1 VKTDSS
7 PAAQPV
13 MAAFDPDYPGEQPEL
28 ALAAL
33 IERLDTEA
41 QTLRLSSFDQR
52 DALALGLLLVD
63 LATTRMLPIAIDIRR
78 EQHILFHVSL
88 TGATPDNDIWIE
100 RKSRTAQRYLEPSLL
115 VGLRG
120 RVGGGRLEDK
130 GWFDE
135 QLYASHGGA
144 VPVYV
149 NGTGVVATVTVS
161 GLPQQADHDLV
172 VEALRTFMSSQGT
185 KANG

>member
-1 VKTDSS
+1 VSFNAPSS
-7 PAAQPV
+7 SEPV
-13 MAAFDPDYPGEQPEL
+13 IADFDPDYPGEQPEQ
-28 ALAAL
+28 ALMAL
-33 IERLDTEA
+33 IEQIEA
-41 QTLRLSSFDQR
+41 ETQMLRLANFDQH

-63 LATTRMLPIAIDIRR
+63 LATTRILPIAIDIRR
-78 EQHILFHVSL
+78 EQHILFHASL
-88 TGATPDNDIWIE
+88 DGATPDNDVWIE

-120 RVGGGRLEDK
+120 RVGGGRLEDN

-135 QLYASHGGA
+135 RLYASHGGA
-144 VPVYV
+144 FPIHV

-172 VEALRTFMSSQGT
+172 VEALRAFLGQAPHT
-185 KANG
+185 NG